1 MKCAIC
7 GSLNP
12 IDGHNCV
19 KCGIGLNIKVPR
31 TRVDYL
37 DPTLPIID
45 VSLPEEM
52 WEDEVDESA
61 SVKVT
66 NTQWTQ
72 YHLDLNPFNM
82 TPYIY

>member
-1 MKCAIC
+1 MKY
-7 GSLNP
+7 
-12 IDGHNCV
+12 D
-19 KCGIGLNIKVPR
+19 KVSRP
-31 TRVDYL
+31 RVDYL

-52 WEDEVDESA
+52 WEDEDDELETI
-61 SVKVT
+61 KPT
-66 NTQWTQ
+66 NNQWTR